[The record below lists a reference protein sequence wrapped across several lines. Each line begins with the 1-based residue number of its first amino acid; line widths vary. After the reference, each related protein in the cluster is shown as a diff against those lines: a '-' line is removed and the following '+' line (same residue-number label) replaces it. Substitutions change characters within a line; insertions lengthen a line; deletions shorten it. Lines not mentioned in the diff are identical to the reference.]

1 MDGNPVS
8 NRPTHRRQRANG
20 VGRPPRM
27 GVVVTSKFEQGRVED
42 LRSMTDV
49 LKANAVQME
58 RLTELIERGQG
69 AK

>member
-1 MDGNPVS
+1 MEIQSLIDLLTDASAPTVLAVLLAWALWSLQNS
-8 NRPTHRRQRANG
+8 NR
-20 VGRPPRM
+20 
-27 GVVVTSKFEQGRVED
+27 GRVED